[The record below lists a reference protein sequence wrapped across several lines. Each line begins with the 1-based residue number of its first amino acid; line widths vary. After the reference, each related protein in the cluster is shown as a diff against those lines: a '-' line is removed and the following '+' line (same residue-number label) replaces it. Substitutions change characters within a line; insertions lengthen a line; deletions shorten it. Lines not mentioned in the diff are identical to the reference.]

1 MPEGAVETA
10 ENKVEK
16 KAAVAAD
23 FEPNVV
29 AFCCHYCAF
38 AAADLAGVMR
48 LQYPANTKI
57 IRIPCTGKIDVIYI
71 MRAFEKGADG
81 VFVAGCMEGNCH
93 FIKGNIV
100 ARRRVE
106 YTKKLLKEVGIEPER
121 LVMYNLSAAMG
132 PRFAE
137 IAREFTKR
145 IKEMGPSPLRPKNTN

>member
-10 ENKVEK
+10 ENKV
-16 KAAVAAD
+16 ARQAGAAAD
-23 FEPNVV
+23 FEPNIV

-81 VFVAGCMEGNCH
+81 VFVAGCLEGNCH
-93 FIKGNIV
+93 FMKGNIV

-106 YTKKLLKEVGIEPER
+106 YTKNLLKEVGIEPER
-121 LVMYNLSAAMG
+121 LEMYNLSSAMG

-137 IAREFTKR
+137 IAREFTKK
-145 IKEMGPSPLRPKNTN
+145 IKEMGPSPLRPKNAE